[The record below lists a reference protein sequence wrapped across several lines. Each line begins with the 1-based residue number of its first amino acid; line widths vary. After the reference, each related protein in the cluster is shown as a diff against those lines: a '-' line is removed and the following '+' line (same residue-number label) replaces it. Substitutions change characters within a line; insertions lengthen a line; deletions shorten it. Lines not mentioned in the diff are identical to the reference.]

1 MSSPS
6 IQRVHVPLPL
16 MVTRKPE
23 VFALSSNAYCF
34 LPLSVVS
41 AATIQYEHR
50 IRKIRKKGKTIHR
63 TIKILQ
69 RRRKLWKHSQ
79 MIVGTMQ
86 LLQ

>member
-23 VFALSSNAYCF
+23 VFALSNNAYCF

-41 AATIQYEHR
+41 AATIQYDVAAAQAARLEGVPATTAYVKPSESR
-50 IRKIRKKGKTIHR
+50 VT
-63 TIKILQ
+63 TL
-69 RRRKLWKHSQ
+69 
-79 MIVGTMQ
+79 VT
-86 LLQ
+86 